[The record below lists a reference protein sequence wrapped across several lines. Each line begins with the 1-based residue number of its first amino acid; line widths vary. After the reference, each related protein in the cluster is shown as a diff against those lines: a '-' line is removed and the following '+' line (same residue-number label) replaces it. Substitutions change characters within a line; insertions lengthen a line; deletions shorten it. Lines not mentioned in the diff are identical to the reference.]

1 MIRAKR
7 IILSDL
13 QSISQMHKN
22 NFFSISVNSLSTKR
36 RWDEER
42 YIFNSS
48 TILEYTRAQDKVLQQ
63 ILRITFVSPFLLLT
77 IRLDP
82 LIAGELQQ
90 EEEEEE
96 INTTI
101 IRKYSRAFAIL
112 YSRKSIGKFI
122 IYANRA
128 TTNS

>member
-1 MIRAKR
+1 ME
-7 IILSDL
+7 
-13 QSISQMHKN
+13 
-22 NFFSISVNSLSTKR
+22 F
-36 RWDEER
+36 
-42 YIFNSS
+42 
-48 TILEYTRAQDKVLQQ
+48 TIY
-63 ILRITFVSPFLLLT
+63 SPF
-77 IRLDP
+77 P
-82 LIAGELQQ
+82 
-90 EEEEEE
+90 